1 MSIADAIKLLR
12 DSGTGESLLT
22 VLNQVVEQIEIET
35 DESDV

>member
-1 MSIADAIKLLR
+1 MSIIDAIKLLR
-12 DSGTGESLLT
+12 DSGTGENLLT